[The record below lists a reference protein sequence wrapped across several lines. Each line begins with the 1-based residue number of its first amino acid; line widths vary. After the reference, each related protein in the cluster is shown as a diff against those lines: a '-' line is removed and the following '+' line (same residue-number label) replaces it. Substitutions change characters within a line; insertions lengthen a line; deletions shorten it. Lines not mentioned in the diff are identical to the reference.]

1 MSHLDLSNFRIGYCD
16 AEATGAVIVV
26 AIAAV
31 IIVLTI
37 ALIDAH
43 KMRRAARARALQHS
57 MRHHPARHRA
67 PRRATL
73 AAAHD

>member
-16 AEATGAVIVV
+16 AEATGAVITV

-43 KMRRAARARALQHS
+43 KVRRTTRTQAHPHRR
-57 MRHHPARHRA
+57 PARHRA
-67 PRRATL
+67 PHYTPL
-73 AAAHD
+73 AVLDE